1 MERLQWNS
9 NEKLAREISGIEGE
23 AKHFVVN
30 GESADKLLKREAAS
44 KFNQKVDDYVEK
56 FEQHNKNIQE
66 YAEQIA
72 ENAANLEIMPI
83 LNNILIKPFNENP
96 FQRIKVTESG
106 LITDLGG
113 QKPIV
118 KSSETGEFVEE
129 EQMIHVGTVLEAGKE
144 CKYIKE
150 GDTVMWSKPSELP
163 VPFFKQGLV
172 LIPES
177 RVIVVINEGLKERF
191 YGGK

>member
-1 MERLQWNS
+1 MDKIQWNS

-30 GESADKLLKREAAS
+30 GESAEQLLKREAAT
-44 KFNQKVDDYVEK
+44 KFNQQVDDYVQK
-56 FEQHNKNIQE
+56 FEEHNNAIQE

-83 LNNILIKPFNENP
+83 LDNVLVKPFAENP
-96 FQRIKVTESG
+96 FQRIKVTASG

-113 QKPIV
+113 QKPVV
-118 KSSETGEFVEE
+118 KSNETGEFVEE
-129 EQMIHVGTVLEAGKE
+129 EQMVHVGTILEAGKE
-144 CKYIKE
+144 CKYAKE
-150 GDTVMWSKPSELP
+150 GDTIMWTKVSEVP

-172 LIPES
+172 LVPEK
-177 RVIVVINEGLKERF
+177 RIMVIINEGLKERF
-191 YGGK
+191 YGK

>member
-1 MERLQWNS
+1 MDKIQWNS

-30 GESADKLLKREAAS
+30 GESAEQLLKREAAT
-44 KFNQKVDDYVEK
+44 KFNQQVDDYVQK
-56 FEQHNKNIQE
+56 FEEHNNAIQE

-83 LNNILIKPFNENP
+83 LDNVLVKPFAENP
-96 FQRIKVTESG
+96 FQRIKVSASG

-113 QKPIV
+113 QKPVV

-129 EQMIHVGTVLEAGKE
+129 EQMIHVGTILEAGKE
-144 CKYIKE
+144 CKYAKE
-150 GDTVMWSKPSELP
+150 GDTIMWTKVSEVP

-172 LIPES
+172 LVPEK
-177 RVIVVINEGLKERF
+177 RIMVIINEGLKERF
-191 YGGK
+191 YGK

>member
-1 MERLQWNS
+1 MDKIQWNS

-30 GESADKLLKREAAS
+30 GESADQLLKREAAT
-44 KFNQKVDDYVEK
+44 KFNQQVDDYVQK
-56 FEQHNKNIQE
+56 FEEHNNAIQE

-83 LNNILIKPFNENP
+83 LDNVLVKPFAENP
-96 FQRIKVTESG
+96 FQRIKVTASG

-113 QKPIV
+113 QKPVV
-118 KSSETGEFVEE
+118 KSNETGEFVEE
-129 EQMIHVGTVLEAGKE
+129 EQMIHVGTILEAGKE
-144 CKYIKE
+144 CKYAKE
-150 GDTVMWSKPSELP
+150 GDTIMWTKVSEVA

-172 LIPES
+172 LVPEK
-177 RVIVVINEGLKERF
+177 RIMVIINEGLKERF
-191 YGGK
+191 YGK

>member
-1 MERLQWNS
+1 MDKIQWNS

-30 GESADKLLKREAAS
+30 GESAEQLLKREAAT
-44 KFNQKVDDYVEK
+44 KFNQQVDDYVQK
-56 FEQHNKNIQE
+56 FEEHNNAIQE

-83 LNNILIKPFNENP
+83 LDNVLVKPFAENP
-96 FQRIKVTESG
+96 FQRIKVTASG

-113 QKPIV
+113 QKPVV
-118 KSSETGEFVEE
+118 KSNETGEFVEE
-129 EQMIHVGTVLEAGKE
+129 EQMIHVGTILEAGKE
-144 CKYIKE
+144 CKYAKE
-150 GDTVMWSKPSELP
+150 GDTIMWTKVSEVA

-172 LIPES
+172 LVPEK
-177 RVIVVINEGLKERF
+177 RIMVIINEGLKERF
-191 YGGK
+191 YGK

>member
-1 MERLQWNS
+1 MDKIQWNS

-30 GESADKLLKREAAS
+30 GESADELLKREAAT
-44 KFNQKVDDYVEK
+44 KFNQQVDDYVQN
-56 FEQHNKNIQE
+56 FEEHNNAIQE

-83 LNNILIKPFNENP
+83 LDNVLVKPFAENP
-96 FQRIKVTESG
+96 FQRIKVTASG

-113 QKPIV
+113 QKPVV
-118 KSSETGEFVEE
+118 KSNETGEFIEE
-129 EQMIHVGTVLEAGKE
+129 EQMIHVGTILEAGKE
-144 CKYIKE
+144 CKYAKE
-150 GDTVMWSKPSELP
+150 GDTIMWTKVSEVP

-172 LIPES
+172 LVPEK
-177 RVIVVINEGLKERF
+177 RIMVIINEGLKERF
-191 YGGK
+191 YGK

>member
-1 MERLQWNS
+1 MEKIQWNS

-30 GESADKLLKREAAS
+30 GESAEELLKREAAT
-44 KFNQKVDDYVEK
+44 KFNQQVDDYVQK
-56 FEQHNKNIQE
+56 FEEHNNAIQQ

-83 LNNILIKPFNENP
+83 LDNVLVKPFDENP
-96 FQRIKVTESG
+96 FQRIKVTSSG

-113 QKPIV
+113 QKPVI
-118 KSSETGEFVEE
+118 KSKDTGEFVEE
-129 EQMIHVGTVLEAGKE
+129 EQMVHVGTILEVGKE
-144 CKYIKE
+144 CKYAKE
-150 GDTVMWSKPSELP
+150 GDTIMWTKVSEVP

-172 LIPES
+172 LLPEK
-177 RVIVVINEGLKERF
+177 RIMVIINEGLKERF
-191 YGGK
+191 YGK

>member
-1 MERLQWNS
+1 MDKIQWNS

-30 GESADKLLKREAAS
+30 GESADELFRREAKS
-44 KFNQKVDDYVEK
+44 RFNQKVDDYVEK
-56 FEQHNKNIQE
+56 FEEHNKNLQE
-66 YAEQIA
+66 YAKQIA

-83 LNNILIKPFNENP
+83 LSNVLVKPFSENP
-96 FQRIKVTESG
+96 FQKIQVTNSG

-118 KSSETGEFVEE
+118 KSNETGKFVEE
-129 EQMIHVGTVLEAGKE
+129 EQMVHVGTVLEAGKE
-144 CKYIKE
+144 CKYVKE
-150 GDTVMWSKPSELP
+150 GDTVMWTKVSEVP

-172 LIPES
+172 LIPEM
-177 RVIVVINEGLKERF
+177 RIMVVINEGLKERF
-191 YGGK
+191 YGE

>member
-1 MERLQWNS
+1 MDKIQWNS

-30 GESADKLLKREAAS
+30 GESADKLLKREAAT
-44 KFNQKVDDYVEK
+44 KFNQQVDDYVQK
-56 FEQHNKNIQE
+56 FEEHNNAIQE

-83 LNNILIKPFNENP
+83 LDNVLVKPFAENP
-96 FQRIKVTESG
+96 FQRIKVTASG

-113 QKPIV
+113 QKPVV
-118 KSSETGEFVEE
+118 KSNETGEFIEE
-129 EQMIHVGTVLEAGKE
+129 EQMIHVGTILEAGKE
-144 CKYIKE
+144 CKYAKE
-150 GDTVMWSKPSELP
+150 GDTIMWTKVSEVA

-172 LIPES
+172 LVPEK
-177 RVIVVINEGLKERF
+177 RIMVIINEGLKERF
-191 YGGK
+191 YGK